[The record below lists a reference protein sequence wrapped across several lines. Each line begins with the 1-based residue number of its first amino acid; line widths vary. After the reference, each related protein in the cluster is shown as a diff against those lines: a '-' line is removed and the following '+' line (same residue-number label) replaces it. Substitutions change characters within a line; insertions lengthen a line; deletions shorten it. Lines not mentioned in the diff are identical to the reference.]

1 MCPIVSLSYTDYEL
15 QLTLDEEEGGREE
28 GRRIYICQQLRLNSQ
43 GHTENRGLVPPVG
56 SIAWHFVIG

>member
-1 MCPIVSLSYTDYEL
+1 MKKRVEEKK
-15 QLTLDEEEGGREE
+15 EEEFISVSSSNG
-28 GRRIYICQQLRLNSQ
+28 LNSQ